1 MIDAGRLTVGNAVQP
16 LKALLIIVF
25 IAGMVM
31 VVNAVQPEKVES
43 SIPVR
48 DAGRVTE
55 VNFVAPLN
63 ALDPNLVTVLGITTL
78 VTVWFPSNA
87 LL

>member
-1 MIDAGRLTVGNAVQP
+1 MVNAVQP

-43 SIPVR
+43 SIPVI